1 MVCPEISV
9 FVASITEETVRLILK
24 HTQFGCEKKHD
35 NTCGRNV
42 NVGRVCGLLTRCPG
56 DGGLMTNQ
64 QKLEN
69 KYY

>member
-1 MVCPEISV
+1 MFLWPRSQM
-9 FVASITEETVRLILK
+9 ETVRLILK